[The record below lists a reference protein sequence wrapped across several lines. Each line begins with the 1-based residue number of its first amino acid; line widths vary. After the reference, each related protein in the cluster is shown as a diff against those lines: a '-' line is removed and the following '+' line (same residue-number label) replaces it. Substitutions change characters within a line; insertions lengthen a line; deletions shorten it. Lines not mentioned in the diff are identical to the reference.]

1 MSTVLKP
8 VGPHSP
14 GVYWARRA
22 VMLLLL
28 IALVAAVIFGLR
40 ALLLG
45 SGSATSPVPAATKEP
60 TQTTSPSVQA
70 SPTQQSTAAPTV
82 ADGTASAAIPTC
94 TAQQIQIVATAD
106 KDEYAPDATAKLGMT
121 ITNASDAPCVMDVG
135 NGPLELRVTS
145 GSDRI
150 WSSDD
155 CQTEAS
161 SDVRTIEPGEAGR
174 MVSSVE
180 WGLTRSAPGCK
191 GGEEQVLPGNYR
203 LTARAGDL
211 QSKPKVLVV
220 S

>member
-22 VMLLLL
+22 VVLLLL
-28 IALVAAVIFGLR
+28 IAVTLAVIFALR
-40 ALLLG
+40 AVLPG
-45 SGSATSPVPAATKEP
+45 GDSVSSPEPAATPDRTELA
-60 TQTTSPSVQA
+60 SPGAQA
-70 SPTQQSTAAPTV
+70 SAQPSTAAPTSSRSADPAV
-82 ADGTASAAIPTC
+82 AACAAD
-94 TAQQIQIVATAD
+94 QIEIVATAD
-106 KDEYAPDATAKLGMT
+106 KERYRPEATATLGMT
-121 ITNASDAPCVMDVG
+121 ITNTSDAPCAMDVG

-155 CQTEAS
+155 CQVEAT
-161 SDVRTIEPGEAGR
+161 SDVRTIQPGEAGR

-180 WGLTRSAPGCK
+180 WALTRSAPGCK
-191 GGEEQVLPGNYR
+191 GGAEQVRPGTYR

-211 QSKPKVLVV
+211 QSTPTGFVV